1 MPAITPITM
10 PAMPPPERPEFD
22 AGGVEL
28 AVFVAELAG
37 FVAELAV
44 FVAELAGRVC
54 EEKLEK
60 LEEEDEDVLVPRIM
74 VEMISGVPG
83 SD

>member
-1 MPAITPITM
+1 MPAI
-10 PAMPPPERPEFD
+10 PPPERPEFD
-22 AGGVEL
+22 AEGVEL
-28 AVFVAELAG
+28 AVFVAKL
-37 FVAELAV
+37 VV
-44 FVAELAGRVC
+44 FVAELAGRGC

-60 LEEEDEDVLVPRIM
+60 LEKEDEDVLVPRIM

>member
-22 AGGVEL
+22 AEGVEL
-28 AVFVAELAG
+28 AVFVAELA
-37 FVAELAV
+37 VY
-44 FVAELAGRVC
+44 VAELAGRVR

>member
-1 MPAITPITM
+1 MHTITPITM
-10 PAMPPPERPEFD
+10 PAIPPPGRPEFD
-22 AGGVEL
+22 AEGVEL

-37 FVAELAV
+37 W
-44 FVAELAGRVC
+44 VC

-60 LEEEDEDVLVPRIM
+60 LEKEDKDVLVPRIV
-74 VEMISGVPG
+74 VETISGVPG